1 MTTLTEPKPSEAA
14 RLQRALSELSRI
26 EGRRQ
31 AIVQFDEARLQ
42 AVRDIISERQKAAIE
57 MSDAEKRQDI
67 DAYRKALRKYADAQS
82 RATILDGFVISS
94 VRESAIDRGRVGL
107 LKGEFP
113 ELKTVLVN
121 ALNAKVAVVQKQ
133 ADEVFVQEEAQLKG
147 EDFDENQIRNSPR
160 CYRAFGRV
168 TQWRGILERVASN
181 SIEETFVN
189 VAAQL
194 LDDEQA
200 IG

>member
-1 MTTLTEPKPSEAA
+1 MTALTETKPSEAA
-14 RLQRALSELSRI
+14 RLQRALSELRKI
-26 EGRRQ
+26 EARRQ

-42 AVRDIISERQKAAIE
+42 AVREIINERQRAAVE
-57 MSDAEKRQDI
+57 MSDAEKREDI
-67 DAYRKALRKYADAQS
+67 DAYKKALRQYGSAEAIAKV
-82 RATILDGFVISS
+82 LDKFVIQS

-107 LKGEFP
+107 LKGEFA

-133 ADEVFVQEEAQLKG
+133 ADEVFVQEEAQLRG

-168 TQWRGILERVASN
+168 TQWEGILRRVAESP
-181 SIEETFVN
+181 IEETFVS

-194 LDDEQA
+194 LDDE
-200 IG
+200 

>member
-1 MTTLTEPKPSEAA
+1 MMTALTETKPSEAA
-14 RLQRALSELSRI
+14 RLQRALSELRKI

-31 AIVQFDEARLQ
+31 AIVEWDEARLQ

-57 MSDAEKRQDI
+57 MNEAEKREDI
-67 DAYRKALRKYADAQS
+67 DAYKKALRQYGSAEAIAKV
-82 RATILDGFVISS
+82 LDGFVISS

-107 LKGEFP
+107 LKGQFP
-113 ELKTVLVN
+113 ELKTVLIG

-133 ADEVFVQEEAQLKG
+133 ADEVFVQEEADLKG

-168 TQWRGILERVASN
+168 TQWEGILRRVADSA
-181 SIEETFVN
+181 IEETWMN

-194 LDDEQA
+194 LDDE
-200 IG
+200 